1 MNNRLL
7 AFSRIV
13 MVLSCATLLGAC
25 ASTELAARASMPL
38 VTAGAESMNRETD
51 PILARKAIPSQLEMI
66 DTLIGQLPD
75 NANLRLRAAQGY
87 YSYAFSFVENK
98 NRAWASEL
106 YHRAFEN
113 ARVALA
119 LAGFSGDLDTM
130 SDEQLRRE
138 LQGLNR
144 RAVPAMFWTA
154 SCLAKWIYMNLDRP
168 MLLAQMSKAVLLMR
182 RVKTLDGR
190 YYFGGPYLFFG
201 VYYGSRPPMFGGN
214 PERARK
220 EFAKAWEVTHGKLLL
235 VDVLK
240 AQYLERQTHN
250 RAAFQKLLTEVRDA
264 PPNLFPQ
271 MALANAVA
279 KQMAKRMLSQEEQW
293 FL

>member
-1 MNNRLL
+1 MHIRLP
-7 AFSRIV
+7 ASYRILIV
-13 MVLSCATLLGAC
+13 FAYAALLGAC
-25 ASTELAARASMPL
+25 ASAGLAARASVPL
-38 VTAGAESMNRETD
+38 VNAGAESMNRETD
-51 PILARKAIPSQLEMI
+51 PTLAREAIPSQLEMI
-66 DTLIGQLPD
+66 DTLVAQLPD
-75 NANLRLRAAQGY
+75 NANLRLRAAQGF
-87 YSYAFSFVENK
+87 YSYAFGFVENRS
-98 NRAWASEL
+98 RAQASAL

-119 LAGFSGDLDTM
+119 LSGFSGDLDTM
-130 SDEQLRRE
+130 NDRQLRQT

-154 SCLAKWIYMNLDRP
+154 SCLAKWIDMNRDHP
-168 MLLAQMSKAVLLMR
+168 ALLADMSKAVLLMR
-182 RVKTLDGR
+182 RVETLDGR

-220 EFAKAWEVTHGKLLL
+220 EFAKAWAVTHGKLLL

-240 AQYLERQTHN
+240 ARYLERQTRN
-250 RAAFQKLLTEVRDA
+250 RMAFHKLLTEVRDA

-271 MALANAVA
+271 MALANAIA
-279 KQMAKRMLSQEEQW
+279 KQMAKRLLSQEEEL
-293 FL
+293 F